1 MNKSTDKIVS
11 VTLVKSL
18 SGRKKNHKLCVL
30 GLGLKRIGQT
40 VTLLDNDATRGMI
53 KKAKYMLNVGKRE
66 SK

>member
-1 MNKSTDKIVS
+1 
-11 VTLVKSL
+11 
-18 SGRKKNHKLCVL
+18 VL
-30 GLGLKRIGQT
+30 GLGLKRIRQT